1 MGQAMN
7 KLPWMCILWPSF
19 LAACALEM
27 LTFALIDPAELKWAH
42 MPNGF
47 SAQGIY
53 SIAFFTF
60 WAMTLSSS
68 FTTAWL
74 TGSQPASNDK

>member
-1 MGQAMN
+1 MN

-27 LTFALIDPAELKWAH
+27 LVFAWIDPGELKWIH
-42 MPNGF
+42 MLDGL
-47 SAQGIY
+47 STQGIY

-60 WAMTLSSS
+60 WALTVSSS
-68 FTTAWL
+68 TMTAWL
-74 TGSQPASNDK
+74 AGSQMNPSGQ